1 MGQKVGGYRRKA
13 AYGQETVSLPTSVW
27 KAKGDRAWR
36 FEVNPE
42 GRVGWNR
49 GSAGTTGKTYGE
61 TLSQGRGLRKEVEE
75 VRKLFGCESNGLGR
89 KGRPW
94 RGYTVHGEYTY
105 TPGEP
110 KPRVG
115 PRPETPGESTGAPRG
130 RKGKKPKKKR
140 IQPYVEADF
149 QAARSRLTR
158 KYEGRR
164 GAKVERKRRNLKE
177 RRKEKGLEA
186 EKKER
191 ALVLGPSTKRRKA
204 GERCEAVTLSGIL
217 PTAER
222 RTKLIAS
229 ELEHGLNHMEVR
241 RGVESLRTHHAKSS
255 QFGRIQPGA
264 GEGAHGYYGYKV
276 RVKGPLGGAR
286 RTMTYVI
293 RNGTVPLGTKSA
305 RRREGFEHAKTKIGT
320 LGIKVTYCYGIGSR
334 PEGKRSEVKSRPE
347 GKRS

>member
-27 KAKGDRAWR
+27 KIKGDRAWS

-49 GSAGTTGKTYGE
+49 GSGGTTTKTYGE
-61 TLSQGRGLRKEVEE
+61 ALSQGRGLRKEVEE

-94 RGYTVHGEYTY
+94 RGYEVHGEYTY
-105 TPGEP
+105 TNQERKGSVENRSVGPETQGEP
-110 KPRVG
+110 V
-115 PRPETPGESTGAPRG
+115 GAPTG
-130 RKGKKPKKKR
+130 SKGKKPKKKR
-140 IQPYVEADF
+140 TKAYVEADF
-149 QAARSRLTR
+149 QAARSRVTR

-186 EKKER
+186 EKNER

-241 RGVESLRTHHAKSS
+241 RGVENLRTHHAKSS
-255 QFGRIQPGA
+255 QYGRIQAGA
-264 GEGAHGYYGYKV
+264 GDPKHGYYGYKV

-334 PEGKRSEVKSRPE
+334 S
-347 GKRS
+347 